1 MTNENEVRHCIVKY
15 AGRLY
20 GKKSLSVLKKKKVGV
35 QQTPQGHHQKAVNQG
50 DKTRKAASLPLNKTA
65 TMITEFKSSFGE
77 ANYLFCFS
85 KPHFFFFI

>member
-1 MTNENEVRHCIVKY
+1 MVFGNVKKKRERREGQVVTNENEVRHCIVKY

-50 DKTRKAASLPLNKTA
+50 DKTRK
-65 TMITEFKSSFGE
+65 SSFF
-77 ANYLFCFS
+77 AI
-85 KPHFFFFI
+85 K